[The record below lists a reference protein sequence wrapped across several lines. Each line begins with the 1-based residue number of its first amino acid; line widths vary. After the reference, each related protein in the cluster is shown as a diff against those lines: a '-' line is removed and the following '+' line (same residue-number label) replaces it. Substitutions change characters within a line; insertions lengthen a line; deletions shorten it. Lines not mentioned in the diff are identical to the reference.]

1 MRRQF
6 GCIFLGLLL
15 GATTSVVQAAP
26 DRWVSDDLSTW
37 VRSGPS
43 DNYRIVG
50 TVNSGDPVTLLETQG
65 DYSHIRSNDGDE
77 VWIKSADLQSEPSVQ
92 KRLPALQSKVED
104 LTGQLDGINS
114 KWQNRVASMKATL
127 EARQSR
133 IDELQKTNDSLN
145 EQLTSAQSE
154 MRKYRARLD
163 TERNDLLMRYFLYG
177 GGVAG
182 AGLVLGLLVPHLP
195 RRRKRRDR
203 WF

>member
-6 GCIFLGLLL
+6 GRVFLGLLL
-15 GATTSVVQAAP
+15 GATTSMVQAAP

-43 DNYRIVG
+43 DSYRIVG
-50 TVNSGDPVTLLETQG
+50 TVSSGDPVTLLDSQG
-65 DYSHIRSNDGDE
+65 DYSQIRSADGDE

-92 KRLPALQSKVED
+92 QRLPELKNRVGELS
-104 LTGQLDGINS
+104 GQLDGINS
-114 KWQNRVASMKATL
+114 KWENRVASMKSTL

-145 EQLTSAQSE
+145 TQLSEAQSE
-154 MRKYRARLD
+154 ARKYRARLD